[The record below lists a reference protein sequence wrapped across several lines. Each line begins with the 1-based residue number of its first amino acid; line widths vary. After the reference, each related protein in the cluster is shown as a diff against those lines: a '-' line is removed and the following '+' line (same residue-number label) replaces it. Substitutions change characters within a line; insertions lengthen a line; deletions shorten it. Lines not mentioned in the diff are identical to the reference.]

1 MVNLQV
7 KNNSVLAIFSGIEF
21 LQTLSWQIN
30 LIESTTFLNF
40 GIDEKSLHNNDLPL
54 LDSDQQ

>member
-7 KNNSVLAIFSGIEF
+7 KNNSVLAISGIEF